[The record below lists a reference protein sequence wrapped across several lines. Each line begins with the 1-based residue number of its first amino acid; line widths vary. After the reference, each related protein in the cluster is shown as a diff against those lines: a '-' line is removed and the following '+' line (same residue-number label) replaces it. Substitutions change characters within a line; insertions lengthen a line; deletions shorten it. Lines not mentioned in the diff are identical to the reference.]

1 MRPENGQVIRR
12 AKGRR
17 ARGIPHEPSA
27 AGRKFCE
34 VDDEEVN
41 STTQKRPARS
51 ATKRRQ
57 RTSSEIPVASSAASS
72 GRAAS
77 SRRDAMPSAP
87 PARRQRADSI
97 RHLVVENRDL
107 PIPDPA
113 TGARRAGGLDCQIY
127 AEAFFSSGKGH
138 GKNPG
143 TRRPRTG
150 RGEAPLVLRFFPWYF
165 VPEEKACE
173 VLPTARYYGPPLKTR
188 GLPFRALPDL
198 PTPSHQLSN

>member
-1 MRPENGQVIRR
+1 MTRGACACDPNRVFQPMRPENGQVIRR

-34 VDDEEVN
+34 VNEEEVN

-107 PIPDPA
+107 LIPDPA
-113 TGARRAGGLDCQIY
+113 TGARRAGGLDCQIT
-127 AEAFFSSGKGH
+127 AEPSPPPERATEKIRALGALRS
-138 GKNPG
+138 
-143 TRRPRTG
+143 RTG
-150 RGEAPLVLRFFPWYF
+150 KRL
-165 VPEEKACE
+165 
-173 VLPTARYYGPPLKTR
+173 
-188 GLPFRALPDL
+188 
-198 PTPSHQLSN
+198 